1 MAIACYKYC
10 DECAFFSDCKNV
22 YGKGFPPCYNTIVKN
37 FNSAQQLKDAI
48 ALLRKCVQQPNYQD
62 RFSDLHAE
70 VVSFV
75 QHASV

>member
-1 MAIACYKYC
+1 MPSANITCKEHGFCQHTSLWVC
-10 DECAFFSDCKNV
+10 DQCAPKISGTQPTDV
-22 YGKGFPPCYNTIVKN
+22 
-37 FNSAQQLKDAI
+37 QQLKDAI